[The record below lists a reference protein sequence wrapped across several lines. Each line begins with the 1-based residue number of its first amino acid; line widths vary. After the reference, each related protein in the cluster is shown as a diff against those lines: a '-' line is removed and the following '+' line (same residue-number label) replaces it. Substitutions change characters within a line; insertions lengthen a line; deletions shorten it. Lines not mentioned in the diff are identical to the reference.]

1 MTSNALDAFVLPM
14 VFWLVGLFAAI
25 AALKALATGSDRV
38 AGPRPDSR
46 AHRGRDAAPSAG

>member
-14 VFWLVGLFAAI
+14 VLWLVGLFAAI
-25 AALKALATGSDRV
+25 AVLKALATGVDRV
-38 AGPRPDSR
+38 AGPRPDPR